1 MSDSYRALCSDFY
14 VNLKMSVKMDLPRG
28 RETVLELF
36 ERVRRDYPAMTQFK
50 RYRDE
55 LALETPQGRSPY
67 RWLAIRSSSIRSGVV
82 NPNELSEAYSL
93 HELVLE
99 VTPYFLTVSPLDVEY
114 VELLYG
120 FDLQA
125 SGNHDAIV
133 YDALIADSPLGRLLS
148 FPGATPVDCQP
159 VVGASIGSRGGVEA
173 HFEVKTRS
181 RRAIPTDGEG
191 AEDPISVYL
200 TLRRG
205 GATSDLKSL
214 ARLLGELSCRGEELV
229 ESQVIPNLLAPIR
242 ASIVSGA

>member
-14 VNLKMSVKMDLPRG
+14 VNLKLNLKMDLPRG

-36 ERVRRDYPAMTQFK
+36 ERVRREYPAMTQFK

-55 LALETPQGRSPY
+55 LALETPQGICPY
-67 RWLAIRSSSIRSGVV
+67 RWLAIRASSVRSGCV
-82 NPNELSEAYSL
+82 NPNELREAYSL

-99 VTPYFLTVSPLDVEY
+99 VTPYYLTVSPLDVEY

-125 SGNHDAIV
+125 AGNHDAIV

-159 VVGASIGSRGGVEA
+159 VVGAALGARGGVEA

-181 RRAIPTDGEG
+181 RRAIPGDHDGG
-191 AEDPISVYL
+191 EDPISVYM
-200 TLRRG
+200 TLRKAG
-205 GATSDLKSL
+205 PVPDLKGL

-229 ESQVIPNLLAPIR
+229 ESQAIPNLLVPIR
-242 ASIVSGA
+242 ESIVSGA